1 MGNENSNKTSDGML
15 FGRVANAR
23 VSGNDHWTL
32 HSGGVANIKVSRSRN
47 SNADS
52 RMFRNDD
59 GMLHGGGVAN
69 LRVSVFL
76 HLMQTAGAE
85 ASLVQLK
92 R

>member
-1 MGNENSNKTSDGML
+1 M
-15 FGRVANAR
+15 R

-32 HSGGVANIKVSRSRN
+32 CGGRVANMKVSRSRN

-69 LRVSVFL
+69 LRASMSGYPVCESFPASSVQT
-76 HLMQTAGAE
+76 LMNVCTSE
-85 ASLVQLK
+85 TPLST
-92 R
+92 